1 MCARDEPT
9 ATENVRYWC
18 FILKDKPYPTPPP
31 PSLVRPRVNLLHHLR
46 RKEGLCF
53 LLSSRQVSQKRLF
66 CRTSQVY
73 RRLLKVR
80 RCFSFKKV
88 SFVLFTW
95 NVEFSQTIAFI
106 FFCHQLTSI
115 SGQNSSF
122 QEMLSYKSASST
134 RVDCSCK
141 HFIEKNSSKVNR
153 KTLLLSL
160 FLPSKT
166 STLSILSIL
175 KGQYS

>member
-1 MCARDEPT
+1 MCASDERT
-9 ATENVRYWC
+9 ATDNVRYRC
-18 FILKDKPYPTPPP
+18 FILKEKPYPTP
-31 PSLVRPRVNLLHHLR
+31 SLARPRVNLPHHLR
-46 RKEGLCF
+46 REEGLCF

-73 RRLLKVR
+73 TLLLEVR

-95 NVEFSQTIAFI
+95 NEEFSWTIAFI

-141 HFIEKNSSKVNR
+141 HFSEKNSSKVNR
-153 KTLLLSL
+153 KTPLLSL
-160 FLPSKT
+160 FFPSKTT

-175 KGQYS
+175 KGQHS

>member
-1 MCARDEPT
+1 MYAWDERT
-9 ATENVRYWC
+9 AKTSGTDVLSSR
-18 FILKDKPYPTPPP
+18 IKLTLPPPP
-31 PSLVRPRVNLLHHLR
+31 PSLVRPRVNLPQHLR
-46 RKEGLCF
+46 TKEGLCF
-53 LLSSRQVSQKRLF
+53 LLSSRQVS
-66 CRTSQVY
+66 
-73 RRLLKVR
+73 
-80 RCFSFKKV
+80 
-88 SFVLFTW
+88 LFTW

-166 STLSILSIL
+166 WTLSILSIL